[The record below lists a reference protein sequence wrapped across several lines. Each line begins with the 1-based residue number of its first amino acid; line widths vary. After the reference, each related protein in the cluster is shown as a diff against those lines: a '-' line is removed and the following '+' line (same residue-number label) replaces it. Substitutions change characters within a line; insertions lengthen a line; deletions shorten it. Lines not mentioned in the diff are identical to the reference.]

1 MSRPSVTTRGQRGR
15 GMGGHSRGYEGDSVE
30 WYTPPG
36 IFDALGLTF
45 DLDPCAPVGGLDWIP
60 AARSYSI
67 ADDGLTQPWE
77 GRVWLNPPYGPNTAL
92 WMRKLAA
99 HGHGLALVF
108 ARTETEW
115 WQQTVVGADA
125 VCFIAGPLTFVTA
138 AKRPAP
144 YNSGAPSALV
154 AFGEDCAEAVAGAG
168 LGMTF
173 GIRSRALA
181 YQASLWEAT

>member
-1 MSRPSVTTRGQRGR
+1 
-15 GMGGHSRGYEGDSVE
+15 MGGHSRGYDGDSVE

-36 IFDALGLTF
+36 IFEALGLTF
-45 DLDPCAPVGGLDWIP
+45 DLDPCSPAGGLDWVP
-60 AARSYSI
+60 ARRFFSI
-67 ADDGLTQPWE
+67 EDDGLGKPWD
-77 GRVWLNPPYGPNTAL
+77 GRVWLNPPYGPNTER

-99 HGHGLALVF
+99 HGDGVALVF

-115 WQQTVVGADA
+115 WQQTVIASHA
-125 VCFIAGPLTFVTA
+125 VCFIAGRLTFVTA

-154 AFGEDCAEAVAGAG
+154 AFGPGCAEALAQSG

-173 GIRSRALA
+173 GVRSRSLE
-181 YQASLWEAT
+181 YQASLWEAA